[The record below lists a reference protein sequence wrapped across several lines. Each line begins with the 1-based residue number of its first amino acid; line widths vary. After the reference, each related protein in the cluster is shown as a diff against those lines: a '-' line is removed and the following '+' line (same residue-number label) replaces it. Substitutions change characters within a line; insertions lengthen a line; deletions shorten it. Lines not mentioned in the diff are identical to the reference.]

1 MADVRRGCS
10 VGLFVKGD
18 IVVIPFPF
26 SDLSSVKRRPALVIA
41 PVTGDDL
48 ILCQITSK
56 FHTDTYSVPL
66 HPSDLSSGTLKELSY
81 IRPDKLFTADVSM
94 IQYTMGHVSDP
105 ILQKVVDTIISIIR

>member
-1 MADVRRGCS
+1 MGV
-10 VGLFVKGD
+10 FVKGD

-56 FHTDTYSVPL
+56 FHSDSYSIPL
-66 HPSDLSSGTLKELSY
+66 HPSDLISGTLKEMSY
-81 IRPDKLFTADVSM
+81 IRPDKLFTANVSM
-94 IQYTMGHVSDP
+94 IQYTLGHLGDP
-105 ILQKVVDTIISIIR
+105 VIQTVVNTIISIIQQE

>member
-1 MADVRRGCS
+1 MGV
-10 VGLFVKGD
+10 FVKGD

-41 PVTGDDL
+41 PGTGGVL

-56 FHTDTYSVPL
+56 YHTDNYSVPVN
-66 HPSDLSSGTLKELSY
+66 PSDLISGNLKELSY

-94 IQYTMGHVSDP
+94 IQFTLGHVSDP
-105 ILQKVVDTIISIIR
+105 IMQTVVNTIISIIR

>member
-1 MADVRRGCS
+1 MGV
-10 VGLFVKGD
+10 FIKGD

-26 SDLSSVKRRPALVIA
+26 SDLSSVKRRPGLVIA

-56 FHTDTYSVPL
+56 YHIDDYSVPL
-66 HPSDLSSGTLKELSY
+66 NPSDLCSGTLLELSY

-94 IQYTMGHVSDP
+94 IQYTLGHVSDP
-105 ILQKVVDTIISIIR
+105 ILQTVVNTIISIIR

>member
-1 MADVRRGCS
+1 MGV
-10 VGLFVKGD
+10 FIKGD

-56 FHTDTYSVPL
+56 HHTDTYGVPL
-66 HPSDLSSGTLKELSY
+66 HPSDLSSGMLKELSY

-94 IQYTMGHVSDP
+94 IQYPLGHVSDP
-105 ILQKVVDTIISIIR
+105 ILQTVVDTIISIIR